1 MYFRPR
7 VYPFALRERSLLKS
21 SRDNVKAK
29 RFLIA
34 DDHEAVSEGV
44 RIIIERE
51 KGWEVC
57 GIAKTGTEAVTLA
70 KKLRPDVAVVDMTMP
85 ELNGLEVTRRIK
97 RALPE
102 TEILM
107 FTGHESEEL
116 IKSVFEAGAK
126 SYITKLDSGKNLVAA
141 LYRLLEHKPFFTS
154 KVADVLFAHY
164 IDGNRPLGNDPLS
177 SRENE
182 AVQLLA
188 EGKTNKEI
196 ASILGISVKTT
207 ETHRA
212 AIMRKLGLGSF
223 SELVRYA
230 IRHKM
235 VEA

>member
-1 MYFRPR
+1 MR
-7 VYPFALRERSLLKS
+7 
-21 SRDNVKAK
+21 
-29 RFLIA
+29 
-34 DDHEAVSEGV
+34 EGV

-51 KGWEVC
+51 EGWKVC
-57 GIAKTGTEAVTLA
+57 GIAKTGTEAVSLA

-97 RALPE
+97 RALPQ

-107 FTGHESEEL
+107 FTAHESEDL

-126 SYITKLDSGKNLVAA
+126 SYIMKLDTGKNLVAA
-141 LYRLLEHKPFFTS
+141 LYSLLDHKPFFTS
-154 KVADVLFAHY
+154 KVTDVLFARY
-164 IDGNRPLGNDPLS
+164 INGNVASASGPLT

-182 AVQLLA
+182 TVQLLA
-188 EGKTNKEI
+188 EGKTNKEV
-196 ASILGISVKTT
+196 AALLGISVKTT